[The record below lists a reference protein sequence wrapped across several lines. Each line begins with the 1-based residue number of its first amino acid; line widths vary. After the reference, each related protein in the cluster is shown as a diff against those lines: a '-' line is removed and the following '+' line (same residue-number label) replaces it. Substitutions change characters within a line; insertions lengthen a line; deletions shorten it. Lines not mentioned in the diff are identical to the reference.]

1 MPFVACIGPG
11 STVRALAAMVVCS
24 VRFRPKCQGFVI
36 AIATSSLHTSEEFSC
51 VRQARTRRIAKKEQ
65 AEILQK
71 NRVTKVL
78 GFSHI

>member
-1 MPFVACIGPG
+1 MVIGLG
-11 STVRALAAMVVCS
+11 YTMC
-24 VRFRPKCQGFVI
+24 VRFGPKCQGFVI

-71 NRVTKVL
+71 KRVTKVL
-78 GFSHI
+78 EFAHIDNSTFLHFTTN